1 MTMTLINGPYHG
13 RQIQDLGTVRQ
24 KMSIYRP
31 LPDGRIKTGCAIY
44 EPSPDRSQSFWLEN
58 IWDGSTL
65 IPLDE
70 PANPSPS

>member
-13 RQIQDLGTVRQ
+13 RQIQDLGTVSQ
-24 KMSIYRP
+24 KISIYRP
-31 LPDGRIKTGCAIY
+31 LPDGRIEIGYAIY
-44 EPSPDRSQSFWLEN
+44 EPSHDRLQSFWLEN

-70 PANPSPS
+70 HANPSPS